1 MPRFYFHLSNFDEC
15 FRDDIG
21 RDLTD
26 LAAAHKRA
34 QRLARRLMKLS
45 GLASYEFDW
54 RRLSVT
60 VTDDRQGP
68 ILTVTLASLGDGC
81 RLSVP
86 RLFSPRS
93 SGAANECGATL
104 ITYPGAL

>member
-1 MPRFYFHLSNFDEC
+1 MPKFYFHLSNSDEC

-21 RDLTD
+21 CDLVD
-26 LAAAHKRA
+26 LAAAHTRA
-34 QRLARRLMKLS
+34 QRLARRVMKLY
-45 GLASYEFDW
+45 GLASSEPD
-54 RRLSVT
+54 RGRLTVT
-60 VTDDRQGP
+60 VTDDHRGP
-68 ILTVTLASLGDGC
+68 ILTVMLGSIGDGR

-93 SGAANECGATL
+93 NAAANECGATL

>member
-1 MPRFYFHLSNFDEC
+1 MPRFYFHLSNSDEC

-34 QRLARRLMKLS
+34 QRLGRRLMKVA
-45 GLASYEFDW
+45 GLASYEFDG
-54 RRLSVT
+54 LSVT

-68 ILTVTLASLGDGC
+68 ILTVTLASLGDGR

-86 RLFSPRS
+86 RLFSPRFN
-93 SGAANECGATL
+93 GAAIECGATL